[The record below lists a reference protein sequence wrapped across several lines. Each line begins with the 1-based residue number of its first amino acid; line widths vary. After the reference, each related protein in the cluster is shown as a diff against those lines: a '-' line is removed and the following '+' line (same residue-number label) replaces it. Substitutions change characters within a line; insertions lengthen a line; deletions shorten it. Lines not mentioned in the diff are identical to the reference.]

1 MVISVLIV
9 VTIELNTQTK
19 DYPTIMVKAL
29 FPGTF
34 DPIHYGHVDIASR
47 ASRLFDEVVMAVY
60 DKPLKSLMFLPD
72 ERISLVKEAV
82 KNNPKITVVGY
93 SGLTVDFARKIDAH
107 VIVRGLRV
115 FSDFE
120 FEFRMALANQRLAAD
135 IETVALI
142 TAEQHTFLSSTTVR
156 EIAMLNGDV
165 SSMVPPHVK
174 EALHAKLI
182 NMGEQSPP
190 NALRD

>member
-1 MVISVLIV
+1 
-9 VTIELNTQTK
+9 
-19 DYPTIMVKAL
+19 MVKAL

-34 DPIHYGHVDIASR
+34 DPIHYGHIDIATR

-60 DKPLKSLMFLPD
+60 DKPLKSLMFSPE
-72 ERISLVKEAV
+72 ERMSLVNEAF
-82 KNNPKITVVGY
+82 KNNPKIKVTGY
-93 SGLTVDFARKIDAH
+93 SGLTIDFARKVDAQ

-120 FEFRMALANQRLAAD
+120 FEFRMALANQRLAKD

-142 TAEQHTFLSSTTVR
+142 TAEQHTFLSSSTVR

-165 SSMVPPHVK
+165 SSMVPSYVEKALKVK
-174 EALHAKLI
+174 VS
-182 NMGEQSPP
+182 NMGEQSLP
-190 NALRD
+190 NSLRD

>member
-1 MVISVLIV
+1 MVR
-9 VTIELNTQTK
+9 
-19 DYPTIMVKAL
+19 AL

-34 DPIHYGHVDIASR
+34 DPIHYGHIDIASR
-47 ASRLFDEVVMAVY
+47 ASKLFDEVVMAVY
-60 DKPLKSLMFLPD
+60 DKPLKSLMFSPE
-72 ERISLVKEAV
+72 ERMSLVTEAF
-82 KNNPKITVVGY
+82 KDNPKITVTGY
-93 SGLTVDFARKIDAH
+93 SGLTVDFARKIQAQ

-120 FEFRMALANQRLAAD
+120 FEFRMALANQRLAKD

-156 EIAMLNGDV
+156 EIALLNGDV
-165 SSMVPPHVK
+165 SSMVPSYVE
-174 EALHAKLI
+174 EALKAKVL

>member
-1 MVISVLIV
+1 MVR
-9 VTIELNTQTK
+9 
-19 DYPTIMVKAL
+19 AL

-34 DPIHYGHVDIASR
+34 DPIHYGHIDIATR

-60 DKPLKSLMFLPD
+60 DKPLKTLMFSPE
-72 ERISLVKEAV
+72 ERMELVKTAFHA
-82 KNNPKITVVGY
+82 NPKIQVTGY
-93 SGLTVDFARKIDAH
+93 SGLTIDFARQVGAQ

-120 FEFRMALANQRLAAD
+120 FEFRMALANQRLAQD

-142 TAEQHTFLSSTTVR
+142 TAEEHTFLSSSTVR

-165 SSMVPPHVK
+165 SSMVPDFV
-174 EALHAKLI
+174 EQALKRKMADGTEH
-182 NMGEQSPP
+182 QSPP